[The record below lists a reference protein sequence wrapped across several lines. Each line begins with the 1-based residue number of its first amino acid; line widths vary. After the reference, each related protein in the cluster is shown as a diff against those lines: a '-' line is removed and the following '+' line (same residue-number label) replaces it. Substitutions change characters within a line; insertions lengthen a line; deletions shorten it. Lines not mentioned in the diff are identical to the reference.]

1 MEFRQV
7 SSAPGSPEQRAGMRA
22 AIRTQC
28 FGIVAEG
35 MIVNGILLLYLTALG
50 VDAASTMVY
59 LAIYPMAGAALLLP
73 FAWLADRIGKKI
85 VGQGGLIL
93 GTLGW
98 TLIGLAG
105 FFGPTAPWLIGI
117 GIFLAALCFSMLGAS
132 WFSLL
137 SPVIPKEIRG
147 RFFAR
152 LRTWFSVI
160 SIILSLTY
168 AAVLEG
174 NNAVIVYQIIF
185 LIAAVAYVARYF
197 SYRQIPELEPPA
209 AGGHIPFLTSIQATL
224 HNGPLAKFCGYALL
238 LTLFTAGAGSLIAM
252 TEKRV
257 IEYSDG
263 RIIVLANLAI
273 GGSICGMYFGGKIID
288 RFGPRSVFAGCHIA
302 LGLGLFAFLLRVLFD
317 TSTTMLIYL
326 GVLHFILGSARGA
339 IGIAMTTELMGLLP
353 EKNKSVAAATFSIF
367 QTVGVALSGFL
378 PAWLLK
384 SGRLSESW
392 SAAGYTFSD
401 FDSILLGYSA
411 MTLLLISSLA
421 LVPSMQ
427 RKAEPTSL
435 GLNRL

>member
-1 MEFRQV
+1 
-7 SSAPGSPEQRAGMRA
+7 MRA

-59 LAIYPMAGAALLLP
+59 LAIYPLTGAALLLP
-73 FAWLADRIGKKI
+73 FAWLADRIGKKV
-85 VGQGGLIL
+85 VGEAGVIL

-105 FFGPTAPWLIGI
+105 FFGDAATGLIGL

-137 SPVIPKEIRG
+137 SPVIPVEIRG
-147 RFFAR
+147 RFFGR
-152 LRTWFSVI
+152 LRTWFSAI
-160 SIILSLTY
+160 SIVLSLTY
-168 AAVLEG
+168 AAVLER

-185 LIAAVAYVARYF
+185 LIAAAAYVARFF
-197 SYRQIPELEPPA
+197 SYRQIPELEPPT
-209 AGGHIPFLTSIQATL
+209 AGNHIPFLTSIQATL
-224 HNGPLAKFCGYALL
+224 RNAPLAKFCGYALL

-252 TEKRV
+252 VEKRV

-263 RIIVLANLAI
+263 QIIVLANLSI
-273 GGSICGMYFGGKIID
+273 GGSICGMFFGGKIID
-288 RFGPRSVFAGCHIA
+288 RFGPRSVFAGCHIT
-302 LGLGLFAFLLRVLFD
+302 LGLGLLAFLLRVLFD
-317 TSTTMLIYL
+317 SPMAMLIYL
-326 GVLHFILGSARGA
+326 GTLHFILGSARGA

-353 EKNKSVAAATFSIF
+353 EKSKSVSAATFSIF
-367 QTVGVALSGFL
+367 QTVGVALSGFV

-384 SGRLSESW
+384 SGLLAETW
-392 SAAGYTFSD
+392 TFAGYALSD
-401 FDSILLGYSA
+401 FDSILLGYSL
-411 MTLLLISSLA
+411 MTLLLIVSLA

-427 RKAEPTSL
+427 RRAEPTSL

>member
-1 MEFRQV
+1 M
-7 SSAPGSPEQRAGMRA
+7 STAPGSPEQRTGMRA

-50 VDAASTMVY
+50 VDAANTMVY
-59 LAIYPMAGAALLLP
+59 LAIYPLAGAALLLP
-73 FAWLADRIGKKI
+73 FAWLADRIGKKL
-85 VGQGGLIL
+85 VGQGGLVL

-105 FFGPTAPWLIGI
+105 FFGDAAPWLVGV

-137 SPVIPKEIRG
+137 SPVVPKEIRG

-152 LRTWFSVI
+152 LRTWFSVV
-160 SIILSLTY
+160 SIVLSLIY
-168 AAVLEG
+168 AAVLER
-174 NNAVIVYQIIF
+174 NNAVIVYQFIF
-185 LIAAVAYVARYF
+185 LIAAAAYVARIF
-197 SYRQIPELEPPA
+197 VYRKIPELEPPTA
-209 AGGHIPFLTSIQATL
+209 ASHIPFLTAIQATFR
-224 HNGPLAKFCGYALL
+224 NGPLARFCVYALL
-238 LTLFTAGAGSLIAM
+238 MTLFTAGAGSLIAM

-263 RIIVLANLAI
+263 QIIVLANLSI
-273 GGSICGMYFGGKIID
+273 GGSICGMFFGGKIID

-317 TSTTMLIYL
+317 APMAMLIYL
-326 GVLHFILGSARGA
+326 GALHFALGSARGA

-353 EKNKSVAAATFSIF
+353 EKNKSVSAATFSIF
-367 QTVGVALSGFL
+367 QTVGVALSGFM

-384 SGRLSESW
+384 SERLKETW
-392 SAAGYTFSD
+392 TFAGHPLSD
-401 FDSILLGYSA
+401 FDSILLGYSV

-427 RKAEPTSL
+427 GKAEPTSL